1 SVNWRSWSV
10 SDAGSTAASPI
21 PNRPATQPPP
31 TTRIST
37 RIAATRPIA
46 RRTNA
51 MNAPLKA
58 PYLSDYA
65 CIRVR
70 ESQPMVSSLSSV
82 VAIALPRL
90 SAISEQKAAQ
100 KPAPGK
106 WSKKEILGH
115 LIDSAAN
122 NHQRL
127 VRLQL
132 EREISLPGYE
142 QDGWVRVTRYQ
153 DLRWPDLI
161 SLWAAYNRHL
171 ATIIESIDP

>member
-1 SVNWRSWSV
+1 MR
-10 SDAGSTAASPI
+10 
-21 PNRPATQPPP
+21 
-31 TTRIST
+31 
-37 RIAATRPIA
+37 
-46 RRTNA
+46 
-51 MNAPLKA
+51 K
-58 PYLSDYA
+58 
-65 CIRVR
+65 
-70 ESQPMVSSLSSV
+70 SQPMVSSLSSV
-82 VAIALPRL
+82 IADALPLL
-90 SAISEQKAAQ
+90 SAMTDHVAAQ
-100 KPAPGK
+100 KPAPDK
-106 WSKKEILGH
+106 WSSKEILGH

-171 ATIIESIDP
+171 ATIIESIDPATLGHVWHSPDGDVTLEFIATDYVRHLKHHLRQIGLSV